1 MLFRNREEAARL
13 LIRPLE
19 KFRKDAVVVL
29 SIPRGGVPMGCII
42 AKHFGWEHG
51 LLLTKKIGHPLNP
64 EYAIGAVSSNMFF
77 VDERHADV
85 SQSYID
91 SEVARIS
98 KSISEREKRF
108 LKVRPAP
115 ELSGKTVVVV
125 DDGIATGLTMKLSVQ
140 MLRQQYPKQIVVAV
154 PVAPLSTGSMIRK
167 VVDEL
172 IVLHST
178 EDFSGVGQFY
188 EDFSEVTDA
197 DVEACLDGLV
207 RNQMNH

>member
-1 MLFRNREEAARL
+1 MLV
-13 LIRPLE
+13 RPLE
-19 KFRKDAVVVL
+19 KYRTEHVVVL
-29 SIPRGGVPMGCII
+29 SIPRGGVPMGCIL

-64 EYAIGAVSSNMFF
+64 EYAIGAVSSNLFF

-85 SQSYID
+85 SKSYID
-91 SEVARIS
+91 SEVARIR

-108 LKVRPAP
+108 MKGRPSP

-140 MLRQQYPKQIVVAV
+140 MLRQHHPVRIVVAV
-154 PVAPLSTGSMIRK
+154 PVAPPASASMIRK
-167 VVDEL
+167 VADEL
-172 IVLHST
+172 IVLHTT

-197 DVEACLDGLV
+197 DVEAWLDGLLS
-207 RNQMNH
+207 NQMNH

>member
-19 KFRKDAVVVL
+19 KFRADAVVVL
-29 SIPRGGVPMGCII
+29 SIPRGGVPMGCIL

-51 LLLTKKIGHPLNP
+51 LLLTKKIGHPLNS
-64 EYAIGAVSSNMFF
+64 EYAIGAVSSSMFF
-77 VDERHADV
+77 VDEMHADV
-85 SQSYID
+85 SQPYIE
-91 SEVARIS
+91 SEVARIR

-108 LKVRPAP
+108 LKGRPSP

-140 MLRQQYPKQIVVAV
+140 MLRQHHPNRIIVAV
-154 PVAPLSTGSMIRK
+154 PVAPPSSASMIRK
-167 VVDEL
+167 VADEL
-172 IVLHST
+172 ILLHTT

-197 DVEACLDGLV
+197 DVEACMDGLLS
-207 RNQMNH
+207 NQMNH